1 MGNET
6 SSPTV
11 AESYSPSMT
20 KIAPTCNGNLF
31 HVNSHNTKRKAGKE
45 GHRKSQSRSRSNS
58 NLVGA
63 ANGNASTVRTNGN
76 LANFRGSRRGSHND
90 CLAPTLIFGGTDE
103 NGSQSPLSSSRKN
116 SAAGIYVKHNQPGNF
131 RKYSSQ
137 LPVQNSPTN
146 AREEDLSLVVKQST
160 PNPTDTLEVSKQMKM
175 KQTTLLHPPETGS
188 LPQNYHS
195 HSQNSSAMVNN
206 WLPAPGLVNGGRK
219 HSYCE
224 GIQLGTNSARNS
236 NSNSPPTNGHHVVAS
251 GTAAAMINN
260 RDRRRSR
267 SLCGQQLKVDCQSV
281 SANYNQPQPNG
292 TTTAGLPSMN
302 SNHQPKK
309 NSIISSSSSSA
320 SNNGLSMPTLARLR
334 IQQGFKNAKPVIG
347 QQILKRACS
356 LRSEIKMF
364 LSCLAEEKVEE
375 LANDIHTFVTECVIN
390 LEEPEKVSSL
400 SRAFGQ
406 MHAQLCQMGFRP
418 EFFSTIA
425 DATIAECV
433 RLDGGAHKRCETLL
447 AWSQLMQFMFS
458 NVRDG
463 YYAEVRQQRRS
474 SLPQHRFLLSK
485 QASIVSQMDTRN
497 NCNSFDMDL

>member
-31 HVNSHNTKRKAGKE
+31 HVNNHNTKRKAGKE
-45 GHRKSQSRSRSNS
+45 GHRKSQSRSRSRSNS

-76 LANFRGSRRGSHND
+76 LASFRGSRRGSHND
-90 CLAPTLIFGGTDE
+90 CLAPTSIFGGTDE

-137 LPVQNSPTN
+137 LPIQNSPTN
-146 AREEDLSLVVKQST
+146 AREEDSPLVAKQST
-160 PNPTDTLEVSKQMKM
+160 SNPTDTLEISKQMKM
-175 KQTTLLHPPETGS
+175 KQTTLLHPPEPGS

-195 HSQNSSAMVNN
+195 HSANSSAMVNN
-206 WLPAPGLVNGGRK
+206 WLPAPHLVNGGRK
-219 HSYCE
+219 HSY
-224 GIQLGTNSARNS
+224 SAI
-236 NSNSPPTNGHHVVAS
+236 
-251 GTAAAMINN
+251 INN

-281 SANYNQPQPNG
+281 AANYNQQQPNG
-292 TTTAGLPSMN
+292 TTTAVPPSMN

-364 LSCLAEEKVEE
+364 LSCLSEEKVEE

-447 AWSQLMQFMFS
+447 AWSQLMQYMFS